1 MYSNLVKADYEIK
14 DMNLKELR
22 ELLVKQNNLTP
33 LDILKGFHEES
44 EFNLKYSSCVTN
56 ENLKDIK
63 LIQEEYKSYLL
74 NKGKEILQKIYD
86 EKFNSILVEYQKEN
100 ADFTVEN
107 ITRYINDKHDKD
119 LSVYLCNDIFRF
131 LRELSNM
138 SYNLKSDIEE
148 YAKEYMTSWIKEKF
162 NDRYKINDYHS
173 SEFEGLPW
181 SLNINKEINID
192 FSKVYELVETEY
204 NKWNDSNLS
213 FIEYNPHIKSDK
225 IHTEVK
231 FYGYDMIEISVHLEE
246 SKAKEIFDKA
256 INSVIYH
263 NNSIGELEYLQNLES
278 QPITLNFDTKSK
290 KYQLIDGYKRLLY
303 ITDENL
309 LKYSAPI
316 KIFTDL
322 NDVQFLSLLYA
333 SNVWKNKNNFHDR
346 GFLFAL
352 KTRFGFEIPS
362 FIYQNQNIYENE
374 LSILQLYDF
383 GGNLITVHKDRLMN
397 TLDTHEHLVS
407 DINMMYNFL
416 VNESK
421 NYKYDENIC
430 DEIKYTIIELV
441 GELRRQ
447 KNNFNKQNELSK
459 ELIVSIFEDEFI
471 NKLCAKKHLS
481 TRTYVINYFRDKGI
495 YNRIRDMIKDNLVII
510 EN

>member
-22 ELLVKQNNLTP
+22 EILVKQNNLTP
-33 LDILKGFHEES
+33 LDILKGFHEKS
-44 EFNLKYSSCVTN
+44 NIQLKYLSCVTE
-56 ENLKDIK
+56 ENLKDVK
-63 LIQEEYKSYLL
+63 LIQDEYKLYLL
-74 NKGKEILQKIYD
+74 TKGKEILQKIYD
-86 EKFNSILVEYQKEN
+86 EKFNSMLAEYQKEN
-100 ADFTVEN
+100 ADVVVEN
-107 ITRYINDKHDKD
+107 IIRYINDKHDKD
-119 LSVYLCNDIFRF
+119 LSVYLCNDISRS
-131 LRELSNM
+131 LRELSKM
-138 SYNLKSDIEE
+138 SYNLKSDVEE
-148 YAKEYMTSWIKEKF
+148 YAKEYITSWIKEKF
-162 NDRYKINDYHS
+162 DDKYKINEYNS
-173 SEFEGLPW
+173 NEFEGLPW
-181 SLNINKEINID
+181 SLNVNEEINID
-192 FSKVYELVETEY
+192 FSKVYELAKTEY
-204 NKWNDSNLS
+204 NEWNNSKLVSLEYDSYIKNENICTEME
-213 FIEYNPHIKSDK
+213 FYDYNMIK
-225 IHTEVK
+225 
-231 FYGYDMIEISVHLEE
+231 ISVHLSE
-246 SKAKEIFDKA
+246 KQAKEIFDKA
-256 INSVIYH
+256 INSIIYQ
-263 NNSIGELEYLQNLES
+263 NNSIDELEYLQNLES
-278 QPITLNFDTKSK
+278 QPITLNFNSK
-290 KYQLIDGYKRLLY
+290 TNKYQLIDGYKRLLY

-333 SNVWKNKNNFHDR
+333 SNIWKNKNNFHDR

-495 YNRIRDMIKDNLVII
+495 YNRIRDMIKDNLVIG
-510 EN
+510 